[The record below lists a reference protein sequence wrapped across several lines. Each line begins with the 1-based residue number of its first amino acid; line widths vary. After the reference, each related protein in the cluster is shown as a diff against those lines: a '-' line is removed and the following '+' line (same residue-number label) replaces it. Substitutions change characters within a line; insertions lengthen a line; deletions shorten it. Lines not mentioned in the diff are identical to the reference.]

1 MTSGGG
7 FNFSFTWG
15 WNRSLACRLS
25 PRVTQHAFKGLHRNI
40 KPEIFWSQLQKRWS
54 PGFEILMDEGLN
66 NGLYNPNNALERASL
81 IILLIASTQHAL
93 VATRTRF
100 FPRVVLTTFFDSQHV
115 GTQVISWSTYIVLS
129 SSKCARIPPAFHE
142 LASTFLSDAG
152 NPLVTMNMAWDVY
165 SMLLDHFHLHDQ
177 KVLQTMMRSEPVS
190 RGDGRPDL
198 DFIAIV
204 DFPPYRPRLHDK
216 AQGFAAG
223 HLWLGLQ
230 ISLQL
235 TGNRYRRLLTFLM
248 DVTGTPMNQRL
259 GIAPSQPAHWVE
271 TGSRHLANQLQAP
284 VKPGNTNNTLF
295 RIVPHHEDMVPEH
308 AVDDENC
315 C

>member
-66 NGLYNPNNALERASL
+66 NGLYNPNNALERDFMVNLHSPFLQQVREKYASPNHEVF
-81 IILLIASTQHAL
+81 LL
-93 VATRTRF
+93 V
-100 FPRVVLTTFFDSQHV
+100 
-115 GTQVISWSTYIVLS
+115 
-129 SSKCARIPPAFHE
+129 PPAFHE

-223 HLWLGLQ
+223 VIYSSDEVSDDDYVLGWTQLGGSGTLVVGSANLLAAHGKP
-230 ISLQL
+230 ISKAFDIFD
-235 TGNRYRRLLTFLM
+235 GCDWN
-248 DVTGTPMNQRL
+248 PN
-259 GIAPSQPAHWVE
+259 E
-271 TGSRHLANQLQAP
+271 
-284 VKPGNTNNTLF
+284 
-295 RIVPHHEDMVPEH
+295 
-308 AVDDENC
+308 
-315 C
+315 